1 MIMASNPYFN
11 EEQRR
16 RMQNPP
22 KPQAQPTV
30 RKIQATLDKDSMREL
45 KDINDNTLETAL
57 NTLDIK
63 DSVKSFEERFK
74 EKFAGFQEQ
83 YEQDQQPL
91 AEQLPDFVGPSR
103 PPSLTDNS
111 TNSVDNSVSVSNQ
124 HNPFSKIETY
134 TGTIAEAITKFLEL
148 AEKKPEPPPE
158 PEPVPEEEPE
168 VDRDNKK
175 IRDKDKDEKK
185 FSKKVLA
192 LLGSIKDN
200 TSGLLARFIGYSLEA
215 IAKFAKW
222 TLIIG
227 SIVFA
232 IEVLGKVIASWF
244 NDLLNDGEASKQL
257 FGSYFN
263 NIKALAKSIDDGL
276 DKLGDKDA
284 TLAEKL
290 KALLVEPFKILGNTI
305 KTAITEGIG
314 NLIYALGEYTGSE
327 TITNAGRG
335 MKVSA
340 LRDKQK
346 YGLDIDPDD
355 LILLKQQEIQDQNDK
370 VVEARS
376 KVVEQVKATQG
387 TFSYGF
393 GQQTDAQKALSK
405 QLEQMRDR
413 VAIEEKITEEKKK
426 ELKALQENPK
436 LLQAEVDKEN
446 AANRKRV
453 NETKQTETEQAKA
466 KPKADS
472 EFDQGDEILN
482 KDNLTGNDKKVMEKL
497 IESLE
502 EKNNSNKLNE
512 DDKDRYRDM
521 ISRWQEKITAVPETS
536 ASIDKQPEAV
546 KAPVQPTT
554 PNSVQVNNKTVNNTV
569 QHSVQRTDR
578 KPLIALA

>member
-1 MIMASNPYFN
+1 MIMAKNPYYSD
-11 EEQRR
+11 EQRR
-16 RMQNPP
+16 RMQNPQ
-22 KPQAQPTV
+22 PQPQPTV
-30 RKIQATLDKDSMREL
+30 RKINATLDKASMSEL

-63 DSVKSFEERFK
+63 EGMKSFEERFK
-74 EKFAGFQEQ
+74 EKFSGFKEQ

-103 PPSLTDNS
+103 PSVLTDNS

-134 TGTIAEAITKFLEL
+134 TGTIAEAITKFIEL
-148 AEKKPEPPPE
+148 AEKKPEPLPE

-168 VDRDNKK
+168 VDKNKKK

-185 FSKKVLA
+185 FSKRVLA

-215 IAKFAKW
+215 LAKFAKW

-232 IEVLGKVIASWF
+232 IDVLGKVIQKWF
-244 NDLLNDGEASKQL
+244 QDILGEGESSKEL
-257 FGSYFN
+257 FGTYFG
-263 NIKALAKSIDDGL
+263 NIKAIAEKIKEGL
-276 DKLGDKDA
+276 DKFDMSNLGKSLKD
-284 TLAEKL
+284 LFL
-290 KALLVEPFKILGNTI
+290 EPFKLLGDTI

-314 NLIYALGEYTGSE
+314 NLIYALGEYTGSD

-335 MKVSA
+335 MKVAA

-346 YGLDIDPDD
+346 YGLEIDKDD
-355 LILLKQQEIQDQNDK
+355 LVMLKQQEIQDQADK
-370 VVEARS
+370 ATEKRS
-376 KVVEQVKATQG
+376 KLVEQVKATQG

-393 GQQTDAQKALSK
+393 GQQTDAQKAQSK
-405 QLEQMRDR
+405 HLEELRNQ
-413 VAIEEKITEEKKK
+413 VELEEKITAEKKK
-426 ELKALQENPK
+426 ELEALQKNPA

-446 AANRKRV
+446 TANRQRV
-453 NETKQTETEQAKA
+453 DETKHIEAEQAKV
-466 KPKADS
+466 KPKADN

-482 KDNLTGNDKKVMEKL
+482 KDNISAADKKLMEKL
-497 IESLE
+497 MESLE
-502 EKNNSNKLNE
+502 EKNNSDKLNE

-536 ASIDKQPEAV
+536 AVIDKQPEPV

-554 PNSVQVNNKTVNNTV
+554 PGNVQVSNKTVNNTV
-569 QHSVQRTDR
+569 NHSIQRTER

>member
-22 KPQAQPTV
+22 KPQTQPTV

-168 VDRDNKK
+168 VDKNKKK

-185 FSKKVLA
+185 FGKKVLA

-215 IAKFAKW
+215 LAKFAKW

-232 IEVLGKVIASWF
+232 IDVLSKVIQKWF
-244 NDLLNDGEASKQL
+244 QDILAEGEASKEL
-257 FGSYFN
+257 FGSYFG
-263 NIKALAKSIDDGL
+263 NIKALAEKINEGL
-276 DKLGDKDA
+276 ENFNMKDLGGS
-284 TLAEKL
+284 L
-290 KALLVEPFKILGNTI
+290 KNLFLEPFKILGDTI

-346 YGLDIDPDD
+346 YGLEIDKDD
-355 LILLKQQEIQDQNDK
+355 LVLLKQQEIQDQADK
-370 VVEARS
+370 VVEQRS
-376 KVVEQVKATQG
+376 KLVEQVKATQG

-393 GQQTDAQKALSK
+393 GQQTDAQKAQSK
-405 QLEQMRDR
+405 HLEELRNQ
-413 VAIEEKITEEKKK
+413 VELEEKITEEKKK
-426 ELKALQENPK
+426 ELKALQENPA

-446 AANRKRV
+446 TANRQRV
-453 NETKQTETEQAKA
+453 DETKQIEAAQKA
-466 KPKADS
+466 EKPKAEND
-472 EFDQGDEILN
+472 FDRGDQILDKEN
-482 KDNLTGNDKKVMEKL
+482 ITNEDKKAMEKIL
-497 IESLE
+497 ESLE
-502 EKNNSNKLNE
+502 EKNNSKKLDE
-512 DDKDRYRDM
+512 DDSERFRSMLDQ
-521 ISRWQEKITAVPETS
+521 WQNKIAAVPESS
-536 ASIDKQPEAV
+536 ANIDKQPEPV

>member
-1 MIMASNPYFN
+1 MIMAKNPYYSD
-11 EEQRR
+11 EQRR
-16 RMQNPP
+16 RMQNPQ
-22 KPQAQPTV
+22 PQPQPTV
-30 RKIQATLDKDSMREL
+30 RKINATLDKASMSEL

-63 DSVKSFEERFK
+63 EGMKSFEERFK
-74 EKFAGFQEQ
+74 EKFSGFKEQ

-103 PPSLTDNS
+103 PSVLTDNS

-134 TGTIAEAITKFLEL
+134 TGTIAEAITKFIEL
-148 AEKKPEPPPE
+148 AEKKPEPLPE

-168 VDRDNKK
+168 VDKNKK
-175 IRDKDKDEKK
+175 KVRDKDKDEKK
-185 FSKKVLA
+185 FSKRVLA

-215 IAKFAKW
+215 LAKFAKW

-232 IEVLGKVIASWF
+232 IDVLGKVIQKWF
-244 NDLLNDGEASKQL
+244 QDILGEGESSKEL
-257 FGSYFN
+257 FGTYFG
-263 NIKALAKSIDDGL
+263 NIKAIAEKIKEGL
-276 DKLGDKDA
+276 DKFDMSNLGKSLKD
-284 TLAEKL
+284 LFL
-290 KALLVEPFKILGNTI
+290 EPFKLLGDTI

-314 NLIYALGEYTGSE
+314 NLIYALGEYTGSD

-335 MKVSA
+335 MKVAA

-346 YGLDIDPDD
+346 YGLEIDKDD
-355 LILLKQQEIQDQNDK
+355 LVMLKQQEIQDQADK
-370 VVEARS
+370 ATEKRS
-376 KVVEQVKATQG
+376 KLVEQVKATQG

-393 GQQTDAQKALSK
+393 GQQTDAQKAQSK
-405 QLEQMRDR
+405 HLEELRNQ
-413 VAIEEKITEEKKK
+413 VELEEKITAEKKK
-426 ELKALQENPK
+426 ELEALQKNPA

-446 AANRKRV
+446 TANRQRV
-453 NETKQTETEQAKA
+453 DETKHIEAEQAKV
-466 KPKADS
+466 KPKADN

-482 KDNLTGNDKKVMEKL
+482 KDNISAADKKLMEKL
-497 IESLE
+497 MESLE
-502 EKNNSNKLNE
+502 EKNNSDKLNE

-536 ASIDKQPEAV
+536 AVIDKQPEPV

-554 PNSVQVNNKTVNNTV
+554 PGNVQVSNKTVNNTV
-569 QHSVQRTDR
+569 NHSIQRTER

>member
-63 DSVKSFEERFK
+63 DSVKSFEDRFK

-346 YGLDIDPDD
+346 YGLEIDPDD

-387 TFSYGF
+387 AFSYSF

-426 ELKALQENPK
+426 ELKALQENPA
-436 LLQAEVDKEN
+436 LLKAEVDKEN
-446 AANRKRV
+446 TANRKRV
-453 NETKQTETEQAKA
+453 DETKQIEAAQKA
-466 KPKADS
+466 EKPKAEND
-472 EFDQGDEILN
+472 FDRGDQILDKEN
-482 KDNLTGNDKKVMEKL
+482 ITNEDKKAMEKIL
-497 IESLE
+497 ESLE
-502 EKNNSNKLNE
+502 EKNNSKKLDE
-512 DDKDRYRDM
+512 DDSERFRSMLDQ
-521 ISRWQEKITAVPETS
+521 WQNKIAAVPESS
-536 ASIDKQPEAV
+536 ASIDKQPEPV
-546 KAPVQPTT
+546 KSPVQPTT

>member
-63 DSVKSFEERFK
+63 DSVKSFEDRFK

-91 AEQLPDFVGPSR
+91 AEQLPDFVGPAR

-111 TNSVDNSVSVSNQ
+111 TTSVDNSVSVSNQ
-124 HNPFSKIETY
+124 HNPFAKIETY
-134 TGTIAEAITKFLEL
+134 TGTIAEAITKFIEL
-148 AEKKPEPPPE
+148 AEKKPAPAPE

-168 VDRDNKK
+168 VDRDKKK

-185 FSKKVLA
+185 FSKRVLA

-200 TSGLLARFIGYSLEA
+200 TSGLLSRFIGYSLEA
-215 IAKFAKW
+215 LAKFAKW

-232 IEVLGKVIASWF
+232 IDVLSKVIQKWF
-244 NDLLNDGEASKQL
+244 QDILAEGEASKEL
-257 FGSYFN
+257 FGSYFG
-263 NIKALAKSIDDGL
+263 NIKALAEKINEGL
-276 DKLGDKDA
+276 QNFNMKDLGGS
-284 TLAEKL
+284 L
-290 KALLVEPFKILGNTI
+290 KNLFLEPFKILGDTI

-346 YGLDIDPDD
+346 YGLEIDKDD
-355 LILLKQQEIQDQNDK
+355 LVLLKQQEIQDQNDK
-370 VVEARS
+370 VVEQRS
-376 KVVEQVKATQG
+376 KLVDQVKATQG
-387 TFSYGF
+387 TFSYSF
-393 GQQTDAQKALSK
+393 GQQTEAQKAQSK
-405 QLEQMRDR
+405 HLEELRNQ
-413 VAIEEKITEEKKK
+413 VELEEKITEEKKK

>member
-63 DSVKSFEERFK
+63 DSVKSFEDRFK

-91 AEQLPDFVGPSR
+91 ADQLPDFVGPAR

-111 TNSVDNSVSVSNQ
+111 TNNVDNSVSVSNQ
-124 HNPFSKIETY
+124 HNPFAKIETY
-134 TGTIAEAITKFLEL
+134 TGTIAEAITKFIEL
-148 AEKKPEPPPE
+148 AEKKPAPAPE

-168 VDRDNKK
+168 VDRDKKK

-185 FSKKVLA
+185 FSKKVLS

-215 IAKFAKW
+215 LAKFAKW

-232 IEVLGKVIASWF
+232 IDVLAKVIQKWF
-244 NDLLNDGEASKQL
+244 QDILAEGEASKEL
-257 FGSYFN
+257 FGSYFG
-263 NIKALAKSIDDGL
+263 NIK
-276 DKLGDKDA
+276 
-284 TLAEKL
+284 TLAEKINEGL
-290 KALLVEPFKILGNTI
+290 KNFDMSNLGESLKNLFLEPFKVLGDTI

-346 YGLDIDPDD
+346 YGLEIDKDD
-355 LILLKQQEIQDQNDK
+355 LILLKEQEIQDQNDK

-376 KVVEQVKATQG
+376 KVVDQVKATQG
-387 TFSYGF
+387 AFSYSF

-426 ELKALQENPK
+426 ELKALQENPA
-436 LLQAEVDKEN
+436 LLNDEVVKEN

-453 NETKQTETEQAKA
+453 DDSKQIEEAQKVA
-466 KPKADS
+466 KPKAET
-472 EFDQGDEILN
+472 EFDRGDQILD
-482 KDNLTGNDKKVMEKL
+482 KENLTTKDKEMMEKIL
-497 IESLE
+497 ESLE
-502 EKNNSNKLNE
+502 EKNNSKKLDE
-512 DDKDRYRDM
+512 DDSERFRSMLDQ
-521 ISRWQEKITAVPETS
+521 WQNKIAAVPESS
-536 ASIDKQPEAV
+536 AVIDKQPEPV

-554 PNSVQVNNKTVNNTV
+554 PNSIQVSNKTVNNTV

>member
-1 MIMASNPYFN
+1 MIMAKNPYYSD
-11 EEQRR
+11 EQRR
-16 RMQNPP
+16 RMQNPQ
-22 KPQAQPTV
+22 PQPQPTV
-30 RKIQATLDKDSMREL
+30 RKINATLDKASMSEL
-45 KDINDNTLETAL
+45 KDINNNTLETAL

-63 DSVKSFEERFK
+63 EGMKSFEERFK
-74 EKFAGFQEQ
+74 EKFSGFKEQ

-103 PPSLTDNS
+103 PSVLTDNS

-134 TGTIAEAITKFLEL
+134 TGTIAEAITKFIEL
-148 AEKKPEPPPE
+148 AEKKPEPLPE

-168 VDRDNKK
+168 VDKNKK
-175 IRDKDKDEKK
+175 KVRDKDKDEKK
-185 FSKKVLA
+185 FSKRVLA

-215 IAKFAKW
+215 LAKFAKW

-232 IEVLGKVIASWF
+232 IDVLGKVIQKWF
-244 NDLLNDGEASKQL
+244 QDILGEGESSKEL
-257 FGSYFN
+257 FGTYFG
-263 NIKALAKSIDDGL
+263 NIKAIAEKIKEGL
-276 DKLGDKDA
+276 DKFDMSNLGKSLKD
-284 TLAEKL
+284 LFL
-290 KALLVEPFKILGNTI
+290 EPFKLLGDTI

-346 YGLDIDPDD
+346 YGLEIDQDD
-355 LILLKQQEIQDQNDK
+355 LVMLKQQEIQDQAAKADEK
-370 VVEARS
+370 RS
-376 KVVEQVKATQG
+376 ALVEQVKATQG

-393 GQQTDAQKALSK
+393 GKQTDAQKAQSK
-405 QLEQMRDR
+405 HLEELRDQ
-413 VAIEEKITEEKKK
+413 VELEEKITEEKKK
-426 ELKALQENPK
+426 ELEALQKNPA
-436 LLQAEVDKEN
+436 LLKAEVDKEN
-446 AANRKRV
+446 TANRQRV
-453 NETKQTETEQAKA
+453 DETKHIEAEQAKV
-466 KPKADS
+466 KPKADN

-482 KDNLTGNDKKVMEKL
+482 KDNITATDKKLMEKL

-502 EKNNSNKLNE
+502 EKNNSDKLNE

-536 ASIDKQPEAV
+536 ASIDKQPEPV

-554 PNSVQVNNKTVNNTV
+554 PGSVQVNNKTVNNTV
-569 QHSVQRTDR
+569 NHSVQRTER

>member
-57 NTLDIK
+57 TALDIK

-111 TNSVDNSVSVSNQ
+111 TNNVDNSVSVSNQ

-134 TGTIAEAITKFLEL
+134 TGTIAEAISKFLEL

-168 VDRDNKK
+168 VDKNNKK
-175 IRDKDKDEKK
+175 IRDRDKDEKK
-185 FSKKVLA
+185 FSKRVLA

-200 TSGLLARFIGYSLEA
+200 TSGLLSRFIGYSLEA
-215 IAKFAKW
+215 LAKFAKW

-232 IEVLGKVIASWF
+232 IDVLSKVIQKWF
-244 NDLLNDGEASKQL
+244 QDILAEGEASKEL
-257 FGSYFN
+257 FGSYFG
-263 NIKALAKSIDDGL
+263 NIKALAEKINEGL
-276 DKLGDKDA
+276 QNFNMKDLGGS
-284 TLAEKL
+284 L
-290 KALLVEPFKILGNTI
+290 KNLFLEPFKILGDTI

-346 YGLDIDPDD
+346 YGLEIDKDD
-355 LILLKQQEIQDQNDK
+355 LVLLKQQEIQDQNDK
-370 VVEARS
+370 VVEQRS
-376 KVVEQVKATQG
+376 KLVDQVKATQG
-387 TFSYGF
+387 TFSYSF
-393 GQQTDAQKALSK
+393 GQQTEAQKAQSK
-405 QLEQMRDR
+405 HLEELRNQ
-413 VAIEEKITEEKKK
+413 VELEEKITEEKKK
-426 ELKALQENPK
+426 ELKALQENPA

-446 AANRKRV
+446 TANRQRV
-453 NETKQTETEQAKA
+453 DETKQIEAAQEKA
-466 KPKADS
+466 KPKADN

>member
-30 RKIQATLDKDSMREL
+30 RKIQTTLDKDSMREL

-63 DSVKSFEERFK
+63 DSVKSFEDRFK

-91 AEQLPDFVGPSR
+91 AEQLPDFVGPAR

-111 TNSVDNSVSVSNQ
+111 TTSVDNSVSVSNQ
-124 HNPFSKIETY
+124 HNPFAKIETY
-134 TGTIAEAITKFLEL
+134 TGTIAEAITKFIEL
-148 AEKKPEPPPE
+148 AEKKPAPSPE

-175 IRDKDKDEKK
+175 IRDKDKEEKK
-185 FSKKVLA
+185 FSKKILS
-192 LLGSIKDN
+192 LLGAIKDN

-215 IAKFAKW
+215 LAKFAKW

-232 IEVLGKVIASWF
+232 IDVLSKVIQKWF
-244 NDLLNDGEASKQL
+244 QDILAEGEASKEL
-257 FGSYFN
+257 FGSYFG
-263 NIKALAKSIDDGL
+263 NIKALAEKINEGL
-276 DKLGDKDA
+276 QNFNMKDLGGS
-284 TLAEKL
+284 L
-290 KALLVEPFKILGNTI
+290 KNLFLEPFKILGDTI

-346 YGLDIDPDD
+346 YGLEIDKDD
-355 LILLKQQEIQDQNDK
+355 LVLLKQQEIQDQNDK
-370 VVEARS
+370 VVEQRS
-376 KVVEQVKATQG
+376 KLVDQVKATQG
-387 TFSYGF
+387 TFSYSF
-393 GQQTDAQKALSK
+393 GQQTEAQKAQSK
-405 QLEQMRDR
+405 HLEELRNQ
-413 VAIEEKITEEKKK
+413 VELEEKITEEKKK
-426 ELKALQENPK
+426 ELKALQENPA

-446 AANRKRV
+446 TANRQRV
-453 NETKQTETEQAKA
+453 DETKQIEAAQEKA
-466 KPKADS
+466 KPKADN

>member
-63 DSVKSFEERFK
+63 DSVKSFEDRFK

-91 AEQLPDFVGPSR
+91 AEQLPDFVGPAR

-111 TNSVDNSVSVSNQ
+111 TTSVDNSVSVSNQ
-124 HNPFSKIETY
+124 HNPFAKIETY
-134 TGTIAEAITKFLEL
+134 TGTIAEAITKFIEL
-148 AEKKPEPPPE
+148 AEKKPAPAPE

-168 VDRDNKK
+168 VDRDKKK

-185 FSKKVLA
+185 FSKRVLA

-200 TSGLLARFIGYSLEA
+200 TSGLLSRFIGYSLEA
-215 IAKFAKW
+215 LAKFAKW

-232 IEVLGKVIASWF
+232 IDVLSKVIQKWF
-244 NDLLNDGEASKQL
+244 QDILAEGEASKEL
-257 FGSYFN
+257 FGSYFG
-263 NIKALAKSIDDGL
+263 NIKALAEKINEGL
-276 DKLGDKDA
+276 QNFNMKDLGGS
-284 TLAEKL
+284 L
-290 KALLVEPFKILGNTI
+290 KNLFLEPFKILGDTI

-346 YGLDIDPDD
+346 YGLEIDKDD
-355 LILLKQQEIQDQNDK
+355 LVLLKQQEIQDQNDK
-370 VVEARS
+370 VVEQRS
-376 KVVEQVKATQG
+376 KLVDQVKATQG
-387 TFSYGF
+387 TFSYSF
-393 GQQTDAQKALSK
+393 GQQTEAQKAQSK
-405 QLEQMRDR
+405 HLEELRNQ
-413 VAIEEKITEEKKK
+413 VELEEKITEEKKK

-446 AANRKRV
+446 TANRQRV
-453 NETKQTETEQAKA
+453 DETKQIEAAQEKA
-466 KPKADS
+466 KPKADN

>member
-168 VDRDNKK
+168 VDKNKKK

-215 IAKFAKW
+215 LAKFAKW

-232 IEVLGKVIASWF
+232 IDVLSKVIQKWF
-244 NDLLNDGEASKQL
+244 QDILAEGEASKEL
-257 FGSYFN
+257 FGSYFG
-263 NIKALAKSIDDGL
+263 NIK
-276 DKLGDKDA
+276 
-284 TLAEKL
+284 TLAEKINEGLQNFNMKDLGGSL
-290 KALLVEPFKILGNTI
+290 KNLFLEPFKILGDTI

-346 YGLDIDPDD
+346 YGLEIDKDD
-355 LILLKQQEIQDQNDK
+355 LVLLKQQEIQDQNDK
-370 VVEARS
+370 VVEQRS
-376 KVVEQVKATQG
+376 KLVDQVKATQG
-387 TFSYGF
+387 TFSYSL
-393 GQQTDAQKALSK
+393 GQQTEAQKAQSK
-405 QLEQMRDR
+405 HLEELRNQ
-413 VAIEEKITEEKKK
+413 VELEEKITEEKKK
-426 ELKALQENPK
+426 ELKALQENPA

-446 AANRKRV
+446 TANRQRV
-453 NETKQTETEQAKA
+453 DETKQIEAAQAKA
-466 KPKADS
+466 KPKADN

>member
-1 MIMASNPYFN
+1 MIMANNPYYSD
-11 EEQRR
+11 EQRR

-30 RKIQATLDKDSMREL
+30 RKIQASLDKDSMREL

-91 AEQLPDFVGPSR
+91 ADQLPDFVGPSR
-103 PPSLTDNS
+103 PSVLTDNS
-111 TNSVDNSVSVSNQ
+111 TNSVDNSVSVANQ
-124 HNPFSKIETY
+124 HNPFDKLEEHTR
-134 TGTIAEAITKFLEL
+134 TIAEAISDFITL
-148 AEKKPEPPPE
+148 ASKKPEPAPE

-168 VDRDNKK
+168 VDKNKKK

-185 FSKKVLA
+185 FGKKVLS
-192 LLGSIKDN
+192 LLSSIKDN

-215 IAKFAKW
+215 LAKFAKW

-232 IEVLGKVIASWF
+232 IDVLAKVVQKWF
-244 NDLLNDGEASKQL
+244 QDILAEGEASKDL
-257 FGSYFN
+257 FGSYFG
-263 NIKALAKSIDDGL
+263 NIKALAEKINEGL
-276 DKLGDKDA
+276 QNFNMKDLGGS
-284 TLAEKL
+284 L
-290 KALLVEPFKILGNTI
+290 KALFMEPFKILGDTI

-327 TITNAGRG
+327 TITDAGRG

-346 YGLDIDPDD
+346 YGLEIDQDD
-355 LILLKQQEIQDQNDK
+355 LIMLKEQEIQDQKDK
-370 VVEARS
+370 ITQARE

-387 TFSYGF
+387 MFSYGF
-393 GQQTDAQKALSK
+393 GQQTEAQQIQSKHLEELRDQVDLEEQITKEKEKELQMLKDNPTLLQEQVLKENTANSKRVDDAKQIEAAQKA
-405 QLEQMRDR
+405 
-413 VAIEEKITEEKKK
+413 
-426 ELKALQENPK
+426 N
-436 LLQAEVDKEN
+436 
-446 AANRKRV
+446 
-453 NETKQTETEQAKA
+453 
-466 KPKADS
+466 KPKAES

-482 KDNLTGNDKKVMEKL
+482 KDEITGKDKELMEKIL
-497 IESLE
+497 ESLE
-502 EKNNSNKLNE
+502 EKNTNQKLNE
-512 DDKDRYRDM
+512 DDSERYRSMLDQ
-521 ISRWQEKITAVPETS
+521 WQNKIAVVPESS
-536 ASIDKQPEAV
+536 ASIDKQPEPV
-546 KAPVQPTT
+546 RAPVEATAS
-554 PNSVQVNNKTVNNTV
+554 NNVQVNNKTVNNTV
-569 QHSVQRTDR
+569 QHSVQRTER

>member
-1 MIMASNPYFN
+1 MIMAKNPYYSD
-11 EEQRR
+11 EQRR
-16 RMQNPP
+16 RMQNPQ
-22 KPQAQPTV
+22 PQPQPTV
-30 RKIQATLDKDSMREL
+30 RKINATLDKASMSEL

-63 DSVKSFEERFK
+63 EGMKSFEERFK
-74 EKFAGFQEQ
+74 EKFSGFKEQ

-103 PPSLTDNS
+103 PSVLTDNS

-134 TGTIAEAITKFLEL
+134 TGTIAEAITKFIEL
-148 AEKKPEPPPE
+148 AEKKPDPTPE

-168 VDRDNKK
+168 VDKNKKK

-185 FSKKVLA
+185 FSKRVLA

-215 IAKFAKW
+215 LAKFAKW

-232 IEVLGKVIASWF
+232 IDVLGKVIQKWF
-244 NDLLNDGEASKQL
+244 QDILGEGESSKEL
-257 FGSYFN
+257 FGTYFG
-263 NIKALAKSIDDGL
+263 NIKAIAEKIKEGL
-276 DKLGDKDA
+276 DKFDMSNLGKSLKD
-284 TLAEKL
+284 LFL
-290 KALLVEPFKILGNTI
+290 EPFKLLGDTI

-314 NLIYALGEYTGSE
+314 NLIYALGEYTGSD

-335 MKVSA
+335 MKVAA

-346 YGLDIDPDD
+346 YGLEIDKDD
-355 LILLKQQEIQDQNDK
+355 LVMLKQQEIQDQADK
-370 VVEARS
+370 ATEKRS
-376 KVVEQVKATQG
+376 KLVEQVKATQG

-393 GQQTDAQKALSK
+393 GQQTDAQKAQSK
-405 QLEQMRDR
+405 HLEELRNQVDL
-413 VAIEEKITEEKKK
+413 EEKITAEKKK
-426 ELKALQENPK
+426 ELEALQKNPA

-446 AANRKRV
+446 TANRQRV
-453 NETKQTETEQAKA
+453 DETKHIEAEQAKV
-466 KPKADS
+466 KPKADN

-482 KDNLTGNDKKVMEKL
+482 KDNISAADKKLMEKL
-497 IESLE
+497 MESLE
-502 EKNNSNKLNE
+502 EKNNSDKLNE

-536 ASIDKQPEAV
+536 AVIDKQPEPV

-554 PNSVQVNNKTVNNTV
+554 PGNVQVSNKTVNNTV
-569 QHSVQRTDR
+569 NHSIQRTER

>member
-1 MIMASNPYFN
+1 MANNPYYSD
-11 EEQRR
+11 EQRR
-16 RMQNPP
+16 RMQNP
-22 KPQAQPTV
+22 KPQPQPTV
-30 RKIQATLDKDSMREL
+30 RKINATLDKASMQEL

-63 DSVKSFEERFK
+63 DSVKSFEDRFK

-91 AEQLPDFVGPSR
+91 ADQLPDFVGPSR
-103 PPSLTDNS
+103 PSVLTDNS

-124 HNPFSKIETY
+124 NNPFSKLEAHTS
-134 TGTIAEAITKFLEL
+134 TIADAITKFIEL
-148 AEKKPEPPPE
+148 ASKKPEPAPE

-168 VDRDNKK
+168 VDKKKKK

-185 FSKKVLA
+185 FSKKVLF
-192 LLGSIKDN
+192 LLDAIKSN
-200 TSGLLARFIGYSLEA
+200 TSSLLSRFIGYSLET

-263 NIKALAKSIDDGL
+263 NIKALAKSIDEGL

-346 YGLDIDPDD
+346 YGLEIDPDD
-355 LILLKQQEIQDQNDK
+355 LIMLKEQEIQDQKDK
-370 VVEARS
+370 ITQARE

-387 TFSYGF
+387 MFSYGF
-393 GQQTDAQKALSK
+393 GQQTEAQQVQSKHLEELRNQVDLEEQITKEKEKELQMLKDNPNLLKEQVLKENTANAKRVDDAKQVEAAQKA
-405 QLEQMRDR
+405 
-413 VAIEEKITEEKKK
+413 T
-426 ELKALQENPK
+426 
-436 LLQAEVDKEN
+436 
-446 AANRKRV
+446 
-453 NETKQTETEQAKA
+453 
-466 KPKADS
+466 KPKAEN
-472 EFDQGDEILN
+472 EFDRGDAILDKDEITG
-482 KDNLTGNDKKVMEKL
+482 KDKELMEKIL
-497 IESLE
+497 ESLE
-502 EKNNSNKLNE
+502 EKNNSKKLDE
-512 DDKDRYRDM
+512 DDSERYRSMLDQ
-521 ISRWQEKITAVPETS
+521 WQNKIAVVPESS
-536 ASIDKQPEAV
+536 ASIDKQPEPV
-546 KAPVQPTT
+546 RAPVEATAS
-554 PNSVQVNNKTVNNTV
+554 NNVQVNNKTVNNTV
-569 QHSVQRTDR
+569 QHSVQRTER

>member
-1 MIMASNPYFN
+1 MIMAKNPYYSD
-11 EEQRR
+11 EQRR
-16 RMQNPP
+16 RMQNPQ
-22 KPQAQPTV
+22 PQPQPTV
-30 RKIQATLDKDSMREL
+30 RKINATLDKASMSEL
-45 KDINDNTLETAL
+45 KDINNNTLETAL

-63 DSVKSFEERFK
+63 EGMKSFEERFK
-74 EKFAGFQEQ
+74 EKFSGFKEQ

-103 PPSLTDNS
+103 PSVLTDNS

-134 TGTIAEAITKFLEL
+134 TGTIAEAITKFIEL
-148 AEKKPEPPPE
+148 AEKKPEPLPE

-168 VDRDNKK
+168 VDKNKK
-175 IRDKDKDEKK
+175 KVRDKDKDEKK
-185 FSKKVLA
+185 FSKRVLA

-215 IAKFAKW
+215 LAKFAKW

-232 IEVLGKVIASWF
+232 IDVLGKVIQKWF
-244 NDLLNDGEASKQL
+244 QDILGEGESSKEL
-257 FGSYFN
+257 FGTYFG
-263 NIKALAKSIDDGL
+263 NIKAIAEKIKEGL
-276 DKLGDKDA
+276 DKFDMSNLGKSLKD
-284 TLAEKL
+284 LFL
-290 KALLVEPFKILGNTI
+290 EPFKLLGDTI

-346 YGLDIDPDD
+346 YGLEIDKDD
-355 LILLKQQEIQDQNDK
+355 LVMLKQQEIQDQAAKADEK
-370 VVEARS
+370 RS
-376 KVVEQVKATQG
+376 KLVEEVKATQG

-393 GQQTDAQKALSK
+393 GQQTDAQKAQSK
-405 QLEQMRDR
+405 HLEELREQ
-413 VAIEEKITEEKKK
+413 VELEEKITEEKKK
-426 ELKALQENPK
+426 ELEALQKNPA
-436 LLQAEVDKEN
+436 LLTAEVDKEN
-446 AANRKRV
+446 TANRQRV
-453 NETKQTETEQAKA
+453 DETKHIEAEQAKV
-466 KPKADS
+466 KPKADN

-482 KDNLTGNDKKVMEKL
+482 KDNISAADKKLMEKL
-497 IESLE
+497 MESLE
-502 EKNNSNKLNE
+502 EKNNSDKLNE

-536 ASIDKQPEAV
+536 ASIDKQPEPV

-554 PNSVQVNNKTVNNTV
+554 PGNVQVNNKTVNNTV
-569 QHSVQRTDR
+569 NHSVQRTER

>member
-1 MIMASNPYFN
+1 MIMAKNPYYSD
-11 EEQRR
+11 EQRR
-16 RMQNPP
+16 RMQNPQ
-22 KPQAQPTV
+22 PQPQPTV
-30 RKIQATLDKDSMREL
+30 RKINATLDKASMSEL

-63 DSVKSFEERFK
+63 EGMKSFEERFK
-74 EKFAGFQEQ
+74 EKFSGFKEQ

-103 PPSLTDNS
+103 PSVLTDNS

-134 TGTIAEAITKFLEL
+134 TGTIAEAITKFIEL
-148 AEKKPEPPPE
+148 AEKKPDPTPE

-168 VDRDNKK
+168 VDKNKKK

-185 FSKKVLA
+185 FSKRVLA

-215 IAKFAKW
+215 LAKFAKW

-232 IEVLGKVIASWF
+232 IDVLGKVIQKWF
-244 NDLLNDGEASKQL
+244 QDILSEGESSKEL
-257 FGSYFN
+257 FGTYFG
-263 NIKALAKSIDDGL
+263 NIKAIAEKIKEGL
-276 DKLGDKDA
+276 DKFDMSNLGKSLKD
-284 TLAEKL
+284 LFL
-290 KALLVEPFKILGNTI
+290 EPFKLLGDTI

-314 NLIYALGEYTGSE
+314 NLIYALGEYTGSD

-335 MKVSA
+335 MKVAA

-346 YGLDIDPDD
+346 YGLEIDKDD
-355 LILLKQQEIQDQNDK
+355 LVMLKQQEIQDQADK
-370 VVEARS
+370 ATEKRS
-376 KVVEQVKATQG
+376 KLVEQVKATQG

-393 GQQTDAQKALSK
+393 GQQTDAQKAQSK
-405 QLEQMRDR
+405 HLEELRNQVDL
-413 VAIEEKITEEKKK
+413 EEKITAEKKK
-426 ELKALQENPK
+426 ELEALQKNPA

-446 AANRKRV
+446 TANRQRV
-453 NETKQTETEQAKA
+453 DETKHIEAEQAKV
-466 KPKADS
+466 KPKADN

-482 KDNLTGNDKKVMEKL
+482 KDNISAADKKLMEKL
-497 IESLE
+497 MESLE
-502 EKNNSNKLNE
+502 EKNNSDKLNE

-536 ASIDKQPEAV
+536 AVIDKQPEPV

-554 PNSVQVNNKTVNNTV
+554 PGNVQVSNKTVNNTV
-569 QHSVQRTDR
+569 NHSIQRTER

>member
-57 NTLDIK
+57 TALDIK

-111 TNSVDNSVSVSNQ
+111 TNNVDNSVSVSNQ

-134 TGTIAEAITKFLEL
+134 TGTIAEAISKFLEL

-168 VDRDNKK
+168 VDKNNKK
-175 IRDKDKDEKK
+175 IRDRDKDEKK
-185 FSKKVLA
+185 FSKRVLA

-200 TSGLLARFIGYSLEA
+200 TSGLLSRFIGYSLESL
-215 IAKFAKW
+215 AKFAKW

-232 IEVLGKVIASWF
+232 IDVLSKVIQKWF
-244 NDLLNDGEASKQL
+244 QDILAEGEASKEL
-257 FGSYFN
+257 FGSYFG
-263 NIKALAKSIDDGL
+263 NIKALAEKINEGL
-276 DKLGDKDA
+276 QNFNMKDLGGS
-284 TLAEKL
+284 L
-290 KALLVEPFKILGNTI
+290 KNLFLEPFKILGDTI

-346 YGLDIDPDD
+346 YGLEIDKDD
-355 LILLKQQEIQDQNDK
+355 LVLLKQQEIQDQNDK
-370 VVEARS
+370 VVEQRS
-376 KVVEQVKATQG
+376 KLVDQVKATQG
-387 TFSYGF
+387 TFSYSF
-393 GQQTDAQKALSK
+393 GQQTEAQKAQSK
-405 QLEQMRDR
+405 HLEELRNQ
-413 VAIEEKITEEKKK
+413 VELEEKITEEKKK
-426 ELKALQENPK
+426 ELKALQENPA

-446 AANRKRV
+446 TANRQRV
-453 NETKQTETEQAKA
+453 DETKQIEAAQEKA
-466 KPKADS
+466 KPKADN